1 MFLKTHSLIIA
12 LTLTGLGFFIQD
24 TLMAQQ
30 PGAFV
35 PSFCIAPQIGTDI
48 GGAMPVP
55 MNAVGGNFNA
65 YPRLNATLGARFFLN
80 IHSRWT
86 LGVNLN
92 YKTIAMDADA
102 RVSNQKFKGENI
114 VQYFTGTSQMSM
126 GFTILELPLYAEF
139 LVGKKRQHGI
149 QLGVFGAYVFN
160 SRFITNAVK
169 GFIGSEPDRIDSEI
183 ITPQVMDFSSL
194 LDTWDAGLFA
204 GYQARIFPRIQMG
217 LHIMMGVKDIFLPGS
232 EFFDYKMKQMRGSVT
247 VSYDLVRI
255 FQR

>member
-1 MFLKTHSLIIA
+1 MFLKTHSFVIA
-12 LTLTGLGFFIQD
+12 LTLTVLGFFSRD
-24 TLMAQQ
+24 TLLAQQ

-48 GGAMPVP
+48 GGVMPVP

-102 RVSNQKFKGENI
+102 RVSNQKFKGENME
-114 VQYFTGTSQMSM
+114 QYFTGTSQMSM
-126 GFTILELPLYAEF
+126 GFTMLELPLYAEF

-169 GFIGSEPDRIDSEI
+169 GFIGSEPDRVDSEI

-204 GYQARIFPRIQMG
+204 GYQARIFPRIRMG